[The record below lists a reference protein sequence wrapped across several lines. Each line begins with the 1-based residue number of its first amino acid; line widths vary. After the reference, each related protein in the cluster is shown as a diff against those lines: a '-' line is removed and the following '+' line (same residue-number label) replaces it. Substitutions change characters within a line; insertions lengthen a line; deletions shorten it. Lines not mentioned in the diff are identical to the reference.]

1 MESLKKWGRLSVAW
15 VILSCVGTAPAW
27 ARFQPVTCKNAFTV
41 EQEQAEGSKVAAQ
54 VYQQMPVLPES
65 DPVSRY
71 IQRLGAKLVAQAP
84 GYKWQYNFHVVAS
97 EDINAFALPGGS
109 IFVNLG
115 TIQAAETE
123 AQLAGVMAHEIS
135 HVVMR
140 HSTCNITKAQ
150 TPKLGFGVLSALS
163 SVLLGDTIAGSL
175 AQGIVGIGEN
185 ATMMRMSRD
194 AEKQADLLGAGIL
207 YDAGYDP
214 RGLPQF
220 FETIQAK
227 YGAGGVQFF
236 SDHPNP
242 GNRTEYVNAE
252 IATLPRR
259 TGATVTTA
267 EFTRVH
273 ATAMG
278 EKTLSAQEVQA
289 GAWRRSGLYASAA
302 GAGAGVV
309 QTAAQAS
316 APTTATGSGPTPT
329 PSSHAARLTGAALS
343 ACGNP
348 LRYQGTRF
356 SLGYPPCWKIAGDQT
371 GGATLG
377 PAGGLVDGG
386 VTYGAVVGFAKQDGD
401 GVTNASSLQAA
412 TLALAQRLSQQNGG
426 LQQVGDLKAMSIGRQ
441 LANAVELRGKS
452 AIIDGGVALP
462 ERDWLVTVARPDG
475 DINYMVFVA
484 PEPDFETLRP
494 VFTGILQSFR
504 AE

>member
-1 MESLKKWGRLSVAW
+1 VGLGRTGRLVVGGVMLVCVPAAWGR
-15 VILSCVGTAPAW
+15 
-27 ARFQPVTCKNAFTV
+27 FEPVTCKNAFTV
-41 EQEQAEGSKVAAQ
+41 EKEQTEGAQVAAQ
-54 VYQQMPVLPES
+54 VYKQMPVLPDS

-71 IQRLGAKLVAQAP
+71 VQKLGARLVAQAP

-115 TIQAAETE
+115 TVQAAETE

-150 TPKLGFGVLSALS
+150 APKLGFGIASVLSS
-163 SVLLGDTIAGSL
+163 IVLGDSALGSV
-175 AQGIVGIGEN
+175 AQGALGLGAN
-185 ATMMRMSRD
+185 ATMMKMSRD
-194 AEKQADLLGAGIL
+194 AERQADLLGAGIL

-259 TGATVTTA
+259 SGGTVTTP
-267 EFTRVH
+267 EFTRLH

-278 EKTLSAQEVQA
+278 EKALSAKEVQA
-289 GAWRRSGLYASAA
+289 GGWRRSGLYSSGP

-309 QTAAQAS
+309 PAAADAGGSTAQAGDGGGAS
-316 APTTATGSGPTPT
+316 RLSGKALGS
-329 PSSHAARLTGAALS
+329 
-343 ACGNP
+343 CGSP
-348 LRYQGTRF
+348 VRYQGARF
-356 SLGYPPCWKIAGDQT
+356 SVSYPPCWKAVGSQDGSATIAPV
-371 GGATLG
+371 GGAG
-377 PAGGLVDGG
+377 AGGI
-386 VTYGAVVGFAKQDGD
+386 TYGAVIGFERQGGD
-401 GVTNASSLQAA
+401 GVSDPMSLQAA
-412 TLALAQRLSQQNGG
+412 TIALANKLSQNNGG
-426 LQQVGDLKAMSIGRQ
+426 LQQANQLQAISLGRQ
-441 LANAVELRGKS
+441 QANAVELRGRS
-452 AIIDGGVALP
+452 SVVDGGMQLA

-475 DINYMVFVA
+475 DLNYIVFVA
-484 PEPDFETLRP
+484 PEPDFEALRP
-494 VFTGILQSFR
+494 VFTAMMQSFR

>member
-1 MESLKKWGRLSVAW
+1 MVRFDGLKHWLVVA
-15 VILSCVGTAPAW
+15 VLLAGCGSPAF
-27 ARFQPVTCKNAFTV
+27 ARFEPVTCKNAFTI
-41 EQEQAEGSKVAAQ
+41 EQEQVEGSKVAAQ
-54 VYQQMPVLPES
+54 VYQQMPVLPDS

-150 TPKLGFGVLSALS
+150 APKLGFGIASVLSS
-163 SVLLGDTIAGSL
+163 IVLGNSGLGSL
-175 AQGIVGIGEN
+175 AQGALGLGAN

-207 YDAGYDP
+207 YDSGYDP

-220 FETIQAK
+220 FETIQSK

-252 IATLPRR
+252 IAALPRR
-259 TGATVTTA
+259 SGATVTTA
-267 EFTRVH
+267 EFTKVRGL
-273 ATAMG
+273 AKDKKALTAKDV
-278 EKTLSAQEVQA
+278 EA
-289 GAWRRSGLYASAA
+289 GAWRKSGLYASAP
-302 GAGAGVV
+302 GAGPGVIPAT
-309 QTAAQAS
+309 TAAQAGGAAGNIS
-316 APTTATGSGPTPT
+316 AQPAAGTG
-329 PSSHAARLTGAALS
+329 AARLRGSALGS
-343 ACGNP
+343 CGTL
-348 LRYQGTRF
+348 LRLQAGRF
-356 SLGYPPCWKIAGDQT
+356 SIGYPPCWKAAADQN
-371 GGATLG
+371 GGATIG
-377 PAGGLVDGG
+377 PAGGVGPDG
-386 VTYGAVVGFAKQDGD
+386 VTYGAVVGFAKQGGD
-401 GVTNASSLQAA
+401 GVSDAASLKTA
-412 TLALAQRLSQQNGG
+412 TVALAQQLSEQNGG
-426 LQQVGDLKAMSIGRQ
+426 LQAVGQLQALTIGRQ
-441 LANAVELRGKS
+441 IANAVELRGRS
-452 AIIDGGVALP
+452 GVVEGGAQLV
-462 ERDWLVTVARPDG
+462 ERDWLVAVARPDG
-475 DINYMVFVA
+475 DLNYIVFVA
-484 PEPDFETLRP
+484 PEPDFEAMRP
-494 VFTGILQSFR
+494 VFTAMMQSFK

>member
-1 MESLKKWGRLSVAW
+1 MSLGRLVRAALLLMVW
-15 VILSCVGTAPAW
+15 TGVCVPAAW
-27 ARFQPVTCKNAFTV
+27 ARFQPVTCKNAFTI
-41 EQEQAEGSKVAAQ
+41 EQEQTEGAKVAAQ
-54 VYQQMPVLPES
+54 VYRQMPVLPDS
-65 DPVSRY
+65 DPVSQY
-71 IQRLGAKLVAQAP
+71 VQRLGAKLVAQTP
-84 GYKWQYNFHVVAS
+84 GYRWQYNFHVVAS

-140 HSTCNITKAQ
+140 HSTCNITKQ
-150 TPKLGFGVLSALS
+150 QKKSLWYGLGQLAAGAVIGGDLG
-163 SVLLGDTIAGSL
+163 SVA
-175 AQGIVGIGEN
+175 AQGIGSVAGLDFL
-185 ATMMRMSRD
+185 RMGRD

-227 YGAGGVQFF
+227 YGAGGAQLL

-259 TGATVTTA
+259 NDATVTTP

-273 ATAMG
+273 GVAL
-278 EKTLSAQEVQA
+278 EKKALSAKEVQA
-289 GAWRRSGLYASAA
+289 GTWRRSGLYASAA
-302 GAGAGVV
+302 GAGPGVV
-309 QTAAQAS
+309 PTAAGSVSQMA
-316 APTTATGSGPTPT
+316 TAG
-329 PSSHAARLTGAALS
+329 AVRLKAAAL
-343 ACGNP
+343 ANCGSL
-348 LRYQGTRF
+348 LRFQGSRF
-356 SLGYPPCWKIAGDQT
+356 SVDYPPCWKASSDQS

-377 PAGGLVDGG
+377 PSEGLIGGG
-386 VTYGAVVGFAKQDGD
+386 VTYGVVVGVVKQDRD
-401 GVTNASSLQAA
+401 GVSDDASLQSATAA
-412 TLALAQRLSQQNGG
+412 LVQRLSKQNGG
-426 LQQVGDLKAMSIGRQ
+426 LQQLGELKALTLGSQR
-441 LANAVELRGKS
+441 ARAVELRGRS
-452 AIIDGGVALP
+452 AVVDAGAQLA

-475 DINYMVFVA
+475 DLNYIVFVA

-494 VFTGILQSFR
+494 VFTAMMQSFR